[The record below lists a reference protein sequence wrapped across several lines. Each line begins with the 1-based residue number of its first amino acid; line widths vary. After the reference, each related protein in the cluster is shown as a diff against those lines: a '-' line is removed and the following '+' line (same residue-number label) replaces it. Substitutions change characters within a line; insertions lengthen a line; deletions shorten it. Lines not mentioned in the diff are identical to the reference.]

1 MYPSFLNEVSSLF
14 NVASEIPSLFAKS
27 SLIIDGFC
35 FMIDSIVLLPFIY
48 RLIYRFIYR
57 LIYWL
62 VYWLVLNMQSQF
74 NLHKF
79 WLFL

>member
-1 MYPSFLNEVSSLF
+1 
-14 NVASEIPSLFAKS
+14 
-27 SLIIDGFC
+27 
-35 FMIDSIVLLPFIY
+35 MIDSIVLLPFIY
-48 RLIYRFIYR
+48 RLIYRFIYRFIYR

>member
-1 MYPSFLNEVSSLF
+1 
-14 NVASEIPSLFAKS
+14 
-27 SLIIDGFC
+27 
-35 FMIDSIVLLPFIY
+35 MIDSIVLLPFIY